1 MADEVIVIQTTLPGD
16 WNEALVGAWCHALV
30 ESGFAA
36 CAQRSRIA
44 STYRWDGDVE
54 SADEWRIQCKT
65 DATRKGALIAAILD
79 DHPYDVPMILTFS
92 AETSADYAAW
102 VSE

>member
-30 ESGFAA
+30 ESGLAA
-36 CAQRSRIA
+36 CAQRSQIA

-54 SADEWRIQCKT
+54 SNDEWRIQCKT

-79 DHPYDVPMILTFS
+79 DHPYDVPMILAFS

>member
-1 MADEVIVIQTTLPGD
+1 MADGVIVIQTTLPGD

-30 ESGFAA
+30 ESGLAA

-44 STYRWDGDVE
+44 STYRWDGGVE
-54 SADEWRIQCKT
+54 SADEWRIQYKT

-79 DHPYDVPMILTFS
+79 DHPYDIPMILAFS

>member
-79 DHPYDVPMILTFS
+79 DHPYDVPMILAFS

>member
-1 MADEVIVIQTTLPGD
+1 MTDEVIVIQTTLPGD
-16 WNEALVGAWCHALV
+16 WNEALVGAWCHVLV
-30 ESGFAA
+30 EGGLAA

-79 DHPYDVPMILTFS
+79 DHPYDIPMILAFS

>member
-1 MADEVIVIQTTLPGD
+1 MADGVIVIQTTLPGD
-16 WNEALVGAWCHALV
+16 WNEALVGAWCHVLV
-30 ESGFAA
+30 EGGLAA

-79 DHPYDVPMILTFS
+79 DHPYDIPMILAFS